1 MRLPDSSSSQGGF
14 HSAPARGRDSLSS
27 VHPSTGHAT
36 DPLPDSSAVLAFLRP
51 TFDFNSILS
60 GGNSSDG
67 SRPAASDY
75 ATEPSQPSES
85 TERVQQTDA
94 DENTVEPLEE
104 EEKDEAVE
112 ENDSVTVQP
121 LAVVAAGAQNSE
133 NIAIG
138 QDQGDLTENNTI
150 DSEADLSGTL
160 PADPASQ
167 APTKPNQAESR
178 ETAKSTDATNASGPD
193 ATQGELPT
201 KNHGVGST
209 GDIDAANPVNDATKT
224 AAGVGNN
231 ETQSL
236 NTDSLIADSPDQA
249 SLQLAKQ
256 NGSETVQAIG
266 PSNAELAAQ
275 TQQQID
281 QDATNLPTLT
291 AVADEGSN
299 RSARNGRGRI
309 GGNANQKNRVSQAES
324 SPQTADKAA
333 SKNTEA
339 VAGQTDAIDP
349 TLASETATDAAIP
362 EIVDA
367 AAAPTAVNSPL
378 SEAGIIA
385 GQAVNANASE
395 AGSRPVSAGGPA
407 GELAAIGPSSNDGSG
422 RNGDQLSTRNAE
434 NLSRTDIADR
444 ARLIHRISKAFT
456 KMGIDGG
463 QIRMKMHP
471 ETLGSVLLEMRVR
484 GKNIEATVTADNEAA
499 RGLLQQQLS
508 ELRQRLESQGMTV
521 QRLEVALRDDTATG
535 GSLLN
540 DPRGEMSGGDR
551 GSDGYGQSNYSSGS
565 GNSRNNRVS
574 ATINAAATLPKAGVI
589 TLPRGPAAPGTL
601 DLRL

>member
-1 MRLPDSSSSQGGF
+1 M
-14 HSAPARGRDSLSS
+14 
-27 VHPSTGHAT
+27 
-36 DPLPDSSAVLAFLRP
+36 
-51 TFDFNSILS
+51 
-60 GGNSSDG
+60 
-67 SRPAASDY
+67 
-75 ATEPSQPSES
+75 
-85 TERVQQTDA
+85 
-94 DENTVEPLEE
+94 
-104 EEKDEAVE
+104 
-112 ENDSVTVQP
+112 
-121 LAVVAAGAQNSE
+121 
-133 NIAIG
+133 
-138 QDQGDLTENNTI
+138 
-150 DSEADLSGTL
+150 
-160 PADPASQ
+160 
-167 APTKPNQAESR
+167 
-178 ETAKSTDATNASGPD
+178 
-193 ATQGELPT
+193 
-201 KNHGVGST
+201 
-209 GDIDAANPVNDATKT
+209 
-224 AAGVGNN
+224 
-231 ETQSL
+231 
-236 NTDSLIADSPDQA
+236 
-249 SLQLAKQ
+249 
-256 NGSETVQAIG
+256 
-266 PSNAELAAQ
+266 AAQ

-291 AVADEGSN
+291 ADADKGSN

-324 SPQTADKAA
+324 SPQTADKAGP
-333 SKNTEA
+333 KNAES
-339 VAGQTDAIDP
+339 VAGHTDAIDP

-362 EIVDA
+362 EIVAA

-385 GQAVNANASE
+385 GQAVNSNAPE
-395 AGSRPVSAGGPA
+395 AGSRPVAGGGPA

-456 KMGIDGG
+456 KMGIDAG
-463 QIRMKMHP
+463 QIRIKMHP

-484 GKNIEATVTADNEAA
+484 GKNVEATVTADNEAA

-521 QRLEVALRDDTATG
+521 QRLEVALRDETATS

-551 GSDGYGQSNYSSGS
+551 GSDGYGQSQYSSGS
-565 GNSRNNRVS
+565 GNSRNHRAS
-574 ATINAAATLPKAGVI
+574 ATLNAAATLPKAGVI